1 MSDDSTHDVFTKLAD
16 EIRALNSKIE
26 LLEDLVKHLTTP
38 AFTELEISSTQDQI
52 DSLKSMRSKKKQVL
66 EDKINVYETKVLGL
80 EKILQTRK
88 DIIENKQD
96 TNSLR
101 ENPELLKIFVD
112 EHARMTKDL
121 RDAQE
126 FLLTTGEE

>member
-1 MSDDSTHDVFTKLAD
+1 
-16 EIRALNSKIE
+16 
-26 LLEDLVKHLTTP
+26 
-38 AFTELEISSTQDQI
+38 
-52 DSLKSMRSKKKQVL
+52 MRSKKKQVL

-121 RDAQE
+121 REAQE
-126 FLLTTGEE
+126 FLLMTGDE